1 MNRDLLS
8 IGKMAEINH
17 TTVPALRLY
26 DQMGLLKPAY
36 VDEMTGYRYYNIR
49 QNARLDMIQYM
60 KELGMELKEIK
71 AILDREDIA
80 MIESLLVSKQESV
93 NRKINDL
100 IIQKEAIIRT
110 VESIERYRKSPSP
123 GTMTLEYIAKR
134 RIYSVNTG
142 INFYEHG
149 IDTYEMILKQL
160 KDDLISNHLPE
171 IYYCNAGTILRQ
183 ADFEA
188 QNYVSDTMFVFIDR
202 HFPKPSAV
210 RTVEDG
216 MYACIYSDSFD
227 REKEYA
233 AKLLRFCQDNHY
245 QISGDYLCEVLME
258 FDVFDHDQRT
268 MFLRLQV
275 PVTFSRKDH

>member
-1 MNRDLLS
+1 MKQDLLS
-8 IGKMAEINH
+8 IGRMADINH

-36 VDEMTGYRYYNIR
+36 VDEMTGYRYYDIR

-80 MIESLLVSKQESV
+80 LIESLLVSKQEAV
-93 NRKINDL
+93 DRKIDDL

-110 VESIERYRKSPSP
+110 VESIERYRKSPQP
-123 GTMTLEYIAKR
+123 GTMTLEYVAKR
-134 RIYSVNTG
+134 RIYSINTG
-142 INFYEHG
+142 VNFYDHD

-160 KDDLISNHLPE
+160 KNDLISNHLPE
-171 IYYCNAGTILRQ
+171 IYYCNAGTILKQ
-183 ADFEA
+183 DDFEK
-188 QNYVSDTMFVFIDR
+188 QNYVSDTMFVFVDR

-210 RTVEDG
+210 QTIDDG

-233 AKLLRFCQDNHY
+233 GKLLDFCHENHY
-245 QISGDYLCEVLME
+245 QIFGDYLCEVLME

-275 PVTFSRKDH
+275 PVAFPQKDH